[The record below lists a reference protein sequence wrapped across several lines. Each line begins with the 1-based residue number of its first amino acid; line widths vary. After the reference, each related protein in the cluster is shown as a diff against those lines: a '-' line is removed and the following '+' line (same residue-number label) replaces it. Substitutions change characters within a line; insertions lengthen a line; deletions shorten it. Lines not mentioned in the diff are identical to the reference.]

1 MLCNHRFLRL
11 TTPLSGG
18 VRRFASVL
26 TLCLALAA
34 TLLTS
39 CSHDT
44 PDPQPTHAVVL
55 YFPWTD
61 GLESLLADNIE
72 DIKTAM
78 AARQQS
84 QTERVLLIKA
94 TARNEAQLIEISIR
108 KGQCR
113 ETLLKTYTGWSF
125 TDKSNIL
132 TMFNDAASRACAQTY
147 SMIIGAHGTGWLPR
161 ESRPG
166 QAKAFG
172 GTTPAT
178 KTNICTLDSAIVE
191 SGIRHLEYLCFDDC
205 YMANI
210 ETAYQLRDATD
221 YLIAST
227 SEIMNVGIPYA
238 DAWAYMCSAA
248 PDYSAVVSCF
258 HAFYTSY
265 SYPYGAL
272 SVTDCRKTE
281 RAAQLMRTLNAMLSD
296 AGISPS
302 DLSPQ
307 VLDGFD
313 AHVFFDMKD
322 YTDRALAALGTPEP
336 LASQFEALYSD
347 MIVAHSS
354 TPRLYSDFIPGS
366 FSVLTNCGLTIS
378 DPTVNTEAAPHLV
391 STPFW
396 IATH

>member
-1 MLCNHRFLRL
+1 MSLCI
-11 TTPLSGG
+11 GI
-18 VRRFASVL
+18 RRFAAVL

-34 TLLTS
+34 TLLSS

-44 PDPQPTHAVVL
+44 PEPQPIHAVVL

-61 GLESLLADNIE
+61 GLESVIADNIE

-78 AARQQS
+78 AALPSS
-84 QTERVLLIKA
+84 QTPRVILIKA
-94 TARNEAQLIEISIR
+94 IARNEAQLIEISVR

-113 ETLLKTYTGWSF
+113 ETLLKTYTDWAF
-125 TDKSNIL
+125 TDKQNIR
-132 TMFNDAASRACAQTY
+132 TMFSDAASRAGADTY
-147 SMIIGAHGTGWLPR
+147 SMVIGAHGTGWLPR

-166 QAKAFG
+166 LAKAFG
-172 GTTPAT
+172 GNSAEM

-210 ETAYQLRDATD
+210 ETAYQLRDAVD

-227 SEIMNVGIPYA
+227 SEIMDVGIPYA
-238 DAWAYMCSAA
+238 DTWAYMCTVT

-265 SYPYGAL
+265 TSPFGAL

-281 RAAQLMRTLNAMLSD
+281 RAAQLMRTLNSMLAD
-296 AGISPS
+296 ADISPS

-313 AHVFFDMKD
+313 SHVFFDMKD

-336 LASQFEALYSD
+336 LASQFEILYSD

-354 TPRLYSDFIPGS
+354 TPRIYSLFIPGS
-366 FSVLTNCGLTIS
+366 FPVATNCGLTIS
-378 DPTVNTEAAPHLV
+378 DPTVNSQAAPYLS